1 MNESESDELLE
12 NIRRIRSASGC
23 SIVVV
28 DHDLRLI
35 MQRCERIQ
43 VLDQG
48 RTIAI
53 GEERSVRIVVSLI
66 VFCVALTLGSPEF
79 QKR

>member
-12 NIRRIRSASGC
+12 NIRRIRAALEC
-23 SIVVV
+23 SVVVV

-35 MQRCERIQ
+35 MKLCDRIQ

-53 GEERSVRIVVSLI
+53 GAPREIAEDPAVID
-66 VFCVALTLGSPEF
+66 AYLGGPST
-79 QKR
+79 KSA